1 MQAVSTRRS
10 RIGRLAGISALAVI
24 FTIALTFATLELLA
38 MLGNWLSNCFP
49 DIHPVIKPERV
60 VGFMVVARLV
70 G

>member
-1 MQAVSTRRS
+1 MPS
-10 RIGRLAGISALAVI
+10 RTGLLPAMSVLSVV

>member
-1 MQAVSTRRS
+1 MSVLS
-10 RIGRLAGISALAVI
+10 VV